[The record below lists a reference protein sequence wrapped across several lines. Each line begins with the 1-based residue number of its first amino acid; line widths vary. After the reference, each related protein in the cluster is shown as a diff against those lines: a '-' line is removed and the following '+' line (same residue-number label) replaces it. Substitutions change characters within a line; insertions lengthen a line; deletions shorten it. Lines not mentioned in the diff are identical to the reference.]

1 MVTFCPCV
9 AQSDFQYHLLLFGM
23 KGNPKIN
30 ELAQQPMMKIA
41 LKDSVC
47 SWPSPRAVP
56 GSPPPS
62 STSPP
67 MPGQLIHTASAC
79 LTRNSSSTTAKHPA
93 NTTLN
98 LVSHM
103 QPETQINIE
112 TQKYIQNARETC
124 SRPETYCEYANTSVS
139 GTEALPFSTYL
150 TPSFS
155 LAPYHIPLHQSLSIC
170 LFFPNFSFLKKIW
183 YHLLKIRKNM
193 VLQISLPGVTYDAAS
208 GSWETKCIKGDGC
221 IQTFLQRLPEVD
233 SLPVL
238 SVLCSFLI
246 KFQVCFVV

>member
-1 MVTFCPCV
+1 MRKHTTWQASVLVWHNLILVSPAFIWNER
-9 AQSDFQYHLLLFGM
+9 
-23 KGNPKIN
+23 NPKIN
-30 ELAQQPMMKIA
+30 ELTQKLMMEIA

-47 SWPSPRAVP
+47 SWPSPQTVL

-67 MPGQLIHTASAC
+67 MPGQLIRTASAY

-124 SRPETYCEYANTSVS
+124 SRPETYCGYANTSES
-139 GTEALPFSTYL
+139 GTEALPFNTQL

-155 LAPYHIPLHQSLSIC
+155 LFLSEPYPPPPVSIH
-170 LFFPNFSFLKKIW
+170 LFIFS
-183 YHLLKIRKNM
+183 
-193 VLQISLPGVTYDAAS
+193 
-208 GSWETKCIKGDGC
+208 
-221 IQTFLQRLPEVD
+221 
-233 SLPVL
+233 
-238 SVLCSFLI
+238 
-246 KFQVCFVV
+246 